1 MAGVVRQEQ
10 ERGAADLP
18 VQSWEVRKPVVG
30 RRPQIVASPS
40 VATVPDQPWAT
51 DLCRRVWGGR
61 DGRLTL
67 ALVLDCHARQLQG
80 RQLSRNV
87 KASTA
92 AAALERVLIT
102 RYGTL
107 GRVPGRPRCARTTA
121 WCAATA

>member
-1 MAGVVRQEQ
+1 MP
-10 ERGAADLP
+10 AARRTAAHAQDQGDLAR
-18 VQSWEVRKPVVG
+18 SSAVRKPVVG

-40 VATVPDQPWAT
+40 VATVPDQPW
-51 DLCRRVWGGR
+51 RRVWGGR
-61 DGRLTL
+61 DDQVTL

-80 RQLSRNV
+80 RQLSLNV

-107 GRVPGRPRCARTTA
+107 GRVPGRPCCARTTA
-121 WCAATA
+121 